1 MITYYAKMTGN
12 GIMSNRETFRTSQA
26 EEAFD
31 VDGMLGRLAKW
42 LRILGFDTAYSCKKP
57 SEDRYFVTANKRTRD
72 PRAIIVEGSD
82 PVEQLKQVLDAA
94 RVVPDPSLFLSRC
107 LLCNVLVREIPND
120 KVRDRVP
127 AGICEAVSVF
137 NECPRC
143 GRLYWEGSHADRIR
157 LTLRKIGIL
166 TIPAQDPNPTEQNT

>member
-1 MITYYAKMTGN
+1 MTGN
-12 GIMSNRETFRTSQA
+12 GIMSNSEDSRTFQT

-42 LRILGFDTAYSCKKP
+42 LRILGFDTAYPCRKP
-57 SEDRYFVTANKRTRD
+57 SEDRYFITANKRTRD

-82 PVEQLKQVLDAA
+82 PVVQLKQVLNAA

-107 LLCNVLVREIPND
+107 LLCNVPVREILDD
-120 KVRDRVP
+120 KARDRVP
-127 AGICEAVSVF
+127 VGTCAAISVF

-143 GRLYWEGSHADRIR
+143 GRIYWEGSHADRIR
-157 LTLRKIGIL
+157 LRLRKSGIL
-166 TIPAQDPNPTEQNT
+166 TIPAKDPNPTEQNA